1 MAIFLTSKTPA
12 AVMRY
17 AWEPAFIPGD
27 IISSGTLTVS
37 GGTIVID
44 SYSLNDSKNLL
55 EAFISGGAAGETGII
70 AATAITAEGETLTE
84 TIYLP
89 VVSSNAQIA
98 NTARSYCTFAL
109 RKIVGLG
116 ETPDATELEDALEQ
130 LNGLIAMW
138 REGAADIGAAFPI
151 TADTVIYCPDW
162 AVDAIRYNLR
172 LSVYSLYDAQPSQM
186 DAIKAKQG
194 LQLIKH
200 NNLPVER
207 KAVYL

>member
-1 MAIFLTSKTPA
+1 MADYLAAKASTEVVERRWTVPVDADDAPA
-12 AVMRY
+12 SVAIV
-17 AWEPAFIPGD
+17 ASGVTLDASEIEQGD
-27 IISSGTLTVS
+27 IVFTIS
-37 GGTIVID
+37 GGT
-44 SYSLNDSKNLL
+44 
-55 EAFISGGAAGETGII
+55 A
-70 AATAITAEGETLTE
+70 AATGSLVVTVTTDQARVLVATLY
-84 TIYLP
+84 IP
-89 VVSSNAQIA
+89 VVESAAQIA

-130 LNGLIAMW
+130 LNGLVAMW
-138 REGAADIGAAFPI
+138 REGGADIGAAFPI
-151 TADTVIYCPDW
+151 GADTVIYCPDW

-172 LSVYSLYDAQPSQM
+172 LGVYSLYDAQPSQM
-186 DAIKAKQG
+186 DVIKAKQG